1 MKTPI
6 HIHVIVCDAAPF
18 ADFASVTLRVSSTRD
33 AFTCFYV
40 RSQRNSLRYR
50 GGIISSETHLR
61 WEAERIERDAFA
73 ELWDVVP
80 GFGAPYG
87 ADVDA
92 ALSALDSSCFSAFLR
107 AIAGKQCG
115 NPSEVIAALR
125 ADKRIALTSSWSA
138 LLSGKEY
145 TETFEV
151 PQDRKGGFAAFVRS
165 PEVLRAK
172 ATELMEQA
180 LREGE
185 RIERLSIAAE

>member
-1 MKTPI
+1 MRTPI
-6 HIHVIVCDAAPF
+6 HVHSIVCDAQEFCDYAT
-18 ADFASVTLRVSSTRD
+18 VTLRVSSTRD
-33 AFTCFYV
+33 SLSYFYV
-40 RSQRNSLRYR
+40 RSQRNALRYR

-107 AIAGKQCG
+107 AIAGKHAS
-115 NPSEVIAALR
+115 NPSELIAALR

-138 LLSGKEY
+138 FLSGKEY
-145 TETFEV
+145 TETFDV
-151 PQDRKGGFAAFVRS
+151 PSERKGGFAAFVRS

-172 ATELMEQA
+172 ADELIEQA
-180 LREGE
+180 KNESA
-185 RIERLSIAAE
+185 RIERLALAAE